1 MKKIIS
7 IILAAALLLSG
18 CSDKDNVIQH
28 GRNENITA
36 IISLPNGEV
45 IEGCPDYCYFDGET
59 VKVQISGV
67 VYLISSSDIT
77 LIEVKNE

>member
-28 GRNENITA
+28 GRKENITA
-36 IISLPNGEV
+36 VFSLPGGEI
-45 IEGCPDYCYFDGET
+45 IEGCPDWVYFEEET
-59 VKVQISGV
+59 VSVQIDGV
-67 VYLISSSDIT
+67 SYCVSRDSFAMIV
-77 LIEVKNE
+77 EVS